1 MPQALAL
8 CLGSAW
14 QGLQVQPQA
23 LDDALRGAPRT
34 RAHQPVESEQK
45 RLDPALGEIDLIAA
59 DGEGRIVFVEVKTR
73 RNEDHAQARLAVDH
87 RKRTRMARAAN
98 HFIKTYNVRN
108 KPLRFDVVT
117 VILNTKGPA
126 TIRHYE
132 NVFVP
137 GRF

>member
-1 MPQALAL
+1 MFGLPIPRRRLLAD
-8 CLGSAW
+8 
-14 QGLQVQPQA
+14 P
-23 LDDALRGAPRT
+23 
-34 RAHQPVESEQK
+34 K
-45 RLDPALGEIDLIAA
+45 RLGRWGENRCRRYLKGKGYRTIARNFRCALGEIDLIAA

-73 RNEDHAQARLAVDH
+73 RNEDHAQARLAVDQH
-87 RKRTRMARAAN
+87 KRTRMVRAAN

-132 NVFVP
+132 NVFSP
-137 GRF
+137 GR

>member
-1 MPQALAL
+1 VFGLPIPRRRLLADAKK
-8 CLGSAW
+8 LGRWGENRCRRYLKSK
-14 QGLQVQPQA
+14 GY
-23 LDDALRGAPRT
+23 RT
-34 RAHQPVESEQK
+34 IARNF
-45 RLDPALGEIDLIAA
+45 RCALGEIDLIAA

-98 HFIKTYNVRN
+98 HFIKTYSVRN

-117 VILNTKGPA
+117 VILNAKGPA

-132 NVFVP
+132 NVFSP

>member
-1 MPQALAL
+1 MFGLPIPRRRLLA
-8 CLGSAW
+8 
-14 QGLQVQPQA
+14 
-23 LDDALRGAPRT
+23 DA
-34 RAHQPVESEQK
+34 K
-45 RLDPALGEIDLIAA
+45 RLGRWGENRCRRYLKSKGYRTNARNFRSAHGEIDLIAA
-59 DGEGRIVFVEVKTR
+59 DSEGRIVFVEVKTR

-117 VILNTKGPA
+117 VILNAKGPV

>member
-1 MPQALAL
+1 MFGLPIPRRRLLAD
-8 CLGSAW
+8 
-14 QGLQVQPQA
+14 P
-23 LDDALRGAPRT
+23 
-34 RAHQPVESEQK
+34 K
-45 RLDPALGEIDLIAA
+45 RLGRWGENRCRRYLKSKGYRTIARNFRCALGEIDLIAA

-73 RNEDHAQARLAVDH
+73 RNEDHAQARLAVDR
-87 RKRTRMARAAN
+87 RKRTRMTRAAN
-98 HFIKTYNVRN
+98 HFIKTYNIRN

-132 NVFVP
+132 NAFLP

>member
-1 MPQALAL
+1 MFGLPIPRRRLLADAKK
-8 CLGSAW
+8 LGRWGENRCRRYLKSK
-14 QGLQVQPQA
+14 GY
-23 LDDALRGAPRT
+23 RT
-34 RAHQPVESEQK
+34 IARNF
-45 RLDPALGEIDLIAA
+45 RCALGEIDLIAA

-117 VILNTKGPA
+117 VILNAKGPA

-132 NVFVP
+132 NVFSP

>member
-1 MPQALAL
+1 MLADAKK
-8 CLGSAW
+8 LGRWGENRCRRYLKSK
-14 QGLQVQPQA
+14 GY
-23 LDDALRGAPRT
+23 RT
-34 RAHQPVESEQK
+34 IARNF
-45 RLDPALGEIDLIAA
+45 RCALGEIDLIAA

-117 VILNTKGPA
+117 VILNAKGPA

-132 NVFVP
+132 NVFSP
-137 GRF
+137 GR